1 MNFRQGLEKTVEW
14 FSDAQIMKT
23 VGKTVGKILTLI
35 NENHR
40 ITREE
45 LSAKTDLTI
54 RGVEWN
60 LNKLKKEGVLKRI
73 GPAKG
78 GYWKVV

>member
-1 MNFRQGLEKTVEW
+1 
-14 FSDAQIMKT
+14 
-23 VGKTVGKILTLI
+23 VGKTVGKILALI
-35 NENHR
+35 NENSK
-40 ITREE
+40 ITREK
-45 LSAKTDLTI
+45 LSAKTGLTV

-60 LNKLKKEGVLKRI
+60 LNKLKKEGALKRV